1 MDTRAAAVVSVCF
14 SDALNSSSYV
24 PISAFCSRNITQN
37 IGLVSFYTKPIF
49 HACVPRIAKMSRYVT
64 TIEDSIGI

>member
-14 SDALNSSSYV
+14 WDALNSSSFV
-24 PISAFCSRNITQN
+24 PISALCSRNRTQN

-49 HACVPRIAKMSRYVT
+49 DACVPRIAKISHM
-64 TIEDSIGI
+64 

>member
-49 HACVPRIAKMSRYVT
+49 HACVPRIAKYREM
-64 TIEDSIGI
+64 